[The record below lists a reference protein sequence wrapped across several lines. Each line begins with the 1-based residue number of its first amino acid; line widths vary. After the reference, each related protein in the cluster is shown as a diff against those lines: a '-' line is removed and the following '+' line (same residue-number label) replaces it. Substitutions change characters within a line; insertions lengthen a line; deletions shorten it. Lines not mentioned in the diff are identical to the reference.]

1 MSADTWQPLGI
12 ADEEYPQVNGH
23 DGVRILNLSLRRGRG
38 EQDRGERP
46 GGGLIRTAA
55 VLLFA
60 LGLGLLAVSF
70 AAQYAYVD
78 AQRHQHIAS
87 VIEAGALDVGMVIFS
102 LLALGLARAGL
113 AAKAERGL
121 IVACAAGS
129 AVMNYAAAD
138 VTSPRSVLAFCMPP
152 IFLAVVVDRVVVT
165 VRRHV
170 LGMREGRSPWAALGR
185 ITLYA
190 LRFVLAPWP
199 TATGLRRFVLAAAPL
214 PAIAPSAAVPDTLGK
229 SGVDVAIERALGETG
244 AGRNHGRTGTK
255 TARFLALVAERHG
268 PLESVPLADVSRIST
283 ELAPEVGLHTGTAR
297 SALRARV
304 LQARGGASA

>member
-1 MSADTWQPLGI
+1 MAELQE
-12 ADEEYPQVNGH
+12 AVNGH
-23 DGVRILNLSLRRGRG
+23 DVRRSQTNARGTVMITQPTWRWPFLRPP
-38 EQDRGERP
+38 GEREEA
-46 GGGLIRTAA
+46 GRAGAGLIRAA
-55 VLLFA
+55 TVLLFA

-78 AQRHQHIAS
+78 AQRHQHVAS
-87 VIEAGALDVGMVIFS
+87 LIEAGALDVGMVIFS

-170 LGMREGRSPWAALGR
+170 LGMREGRSPWSVLGKV
-185 ITLYA
+185 TLYA
-190 LRFVLAPWP
+190 LRFALAPWP

-214 PAIAPSAAVPDTLGK
+214 PAAVPATGRDIGDTASRQLG
-229 SGVDVAIERALGETG
+229 RANTKLRTQRGE
-244 AGRNHGRTGTK
+244 TK
-255 TARFLALVAERHG
+255 TARFLALVEDRHG
-268 PLESVPLADVSRIST
+268 PLTGVPVGEVSRISA
-283 ELAPEVGLHTGTAR
+283 ELAPEVELDAGAAR
-297 SALRARV
+297 TALRKTV
-304 LQARGGASA
+304 LAAQADPEE

>member
-1 MSADTWQPLGI
+1 MSARTWEPFGI
-12 ADEEYPQVNGH
+12 PDEQYDEPRN
-23 DGVRILNLSLRRGRG
+23 GVRLVNLNLGSRG
-38 EQDRGERP
+38 EQDRAERP

-78 AQRHQHIAS
+78 AQRHQHVAS

-190 LRFVLAPWP
+190 LRFALAPWP

-214 PAIAPSAAVPDTLGK
+214 PAIAPSAAGADTLGK
-229 SGVDVAIERALGETG
+229 SGLTWRSSGRLGET
-244 AGRNHGRTGTK
+244 ARCSSRAWP
-255 TARFLALVAERHG
+255 TAPRPPG
-268 PLESVPLADVSRIST
+268 SW
-283 ELAPEVGLHTGTAR
+283 R
-297 SALRARV
+297 S
-304 LQARGGASA
+304 